1 MLPILLR
8 IEIYVDVFIFGEGK
22 VEIEREDEVRVDWW
36 FLDDE
41 VVEMSVA
48 MPHVV
53 VVKKTPV
60 DAFLT
65 ENSLDL
71 SHLPA

>member
-1 MLPILLR
+1 
-8 IEIYVDVFIFGEGK
+8 
-22 VEIEREDEVRVDWW
+22 
-36 FLDDE
+36 LDDE